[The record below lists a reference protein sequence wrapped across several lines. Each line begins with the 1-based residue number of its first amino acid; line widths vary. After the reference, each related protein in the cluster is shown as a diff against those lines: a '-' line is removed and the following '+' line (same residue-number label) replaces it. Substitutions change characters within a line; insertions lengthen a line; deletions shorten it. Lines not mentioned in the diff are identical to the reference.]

1 MLINKFRNG
10 WKEKREENKLGNK
23 SSHNDINIHWTNMQK
38 GSKNKSQKE
47 KIFEQYKNIFNE
59 DNMSKISFKED
70 SDIKFGEEKFRK
82 TNKNWIRLDKK

>member
-1 MLINKFRNG
+1 
-10 WKEKREENKLGNK
+10 
-23 SSHNDINIHWTNMQK
+23 MQK
-38 GSKNKSQKE
+38 GSKNKSQEE

-82 TNKNWIRLDKK
+82 TNKN